1 MKANWLKNAKK
12 KKWNEELEKEMIDDY
27 RNKLGEK
34 ISNGIKDLAMTIEND
49 GQLLSVGALLNPQWK
64 WSVFRRTRLGRDY
77 WEDWLRKKSI
87 VDADIEGK
95 KVALKIHLKLADR
108 PDVYQLK

>member
-49 GQLLSVGALLNPQWK
+49 G
-64 WSVFRRTRLGRDY
+64 
-77 WEDWLRKKSI
+77 
-87 VDADIEGK
+87 
-95 KVALKIHLKLADR
+95 
-108 PDVYQLK
+108 